1 MSSLW
6 VSANEMIPPRLSCDL
21 CGLSLREET
30 ISWITND
37 IEYRFCCMGCRQVFV
52 MLAEAAE
59 NADPSEFRHS
69 DLYRQ
74 CQEAGVI
81 PRSDAD
87 LERIQGET
95 PDGSTTVELVGAA
108 AGLRLHLSID
118 GMWCPACGWVVEE
131 TLKKKPGIL
140 AASCNFSTDRVTVDY
155 NPVGTSPSRIQSDI
169 ERLGYRAAPFG
180 ESTRGRQDRRE
191 FMRFAISTFL
201 TMNIMM
207 LSIALYSGFFS
218 ELSED
223 SIRKL
228 SWPIFGL
235 ATAVL
240 IYGGSG
246 IFRKAVMGIPY
257 GTYGMETLVSAGAI
271 SAYVYSTVN
280 YFAGSIHL
288 YFDTSAML
296 ITLVLLGKT
305 LERKAKDQVQR
316 DLAGFFSL
324 KPTKVRRIDAIYPH
338 GRYVSAV
345 YLQTG
350 DRFRIEQ
357 DEIIPADGLVLEGT
371 GTVDESSLTGEA
383 LPVQKQPGD
392 RLRSGTRVARGRFT
406 VRAEAVGDTSTLG
419 QMIRIMEQAL
429 GEKTPLEGKTDRI
442 LKFLV
447 PAILVLSVGTG
458 LVCKLLGMGSDVAL
472 TRMITVMVISCPCAL
487 GIAIPLARVAG
498 ISLAAKHGILLHDFA
513 AFSSAEQLDAV
524 VFDKT
529 GTLTRGQWQLLELRP
544 AGVISVNWLA
554 ALAAGLER
562 RADHYIAVEIR
573 KYAAQAGV
581 SALDMDDIHVADNGV
596 SGIREGSTVRI
607 GSKDFIGSGSPLSR
621 RIWEKLQAGIDSS
634 RSIVYMTIDD
644 QPAAIL
650 IFGDQLRNG
659 AAQAIIALKQR
670 RLRTGLISGDGEAT
684 TMAVATTLGIE
695 EARGAQLPD
704 DKVAVI
710 SDLQSSGWRAAM
722 VGDGINDAPALAQS
736 DLGIAVHS
744 GGHLGSDAADIT
756 LMRSD
761 PEQVVEFL
769 ELAERVNRKIRQ
781 NLVCA
786 FLYNGISIPVAM
798 GGLLSPLVAVT
809 AMLLSSLSVIG
820 NTLLLIKRSAD

>member
-1 MSSLW
+1 
-6 VSANEMIPPRLSCDL
+6 MIPARFSCDL
-21 CGLSLREET
+21 CGLSLREDT
-30 ISWITND
+30 ISWTFNN

-52 MLAEAAE
+52 MLAEVAE
-59 NADPSEFRHS
+59 DADPSEFKHT

-81 PRSDAD
+81 PWNDGDLDRIRSESLEDPPSIGLAD
-87 LERIQGET
+87 
-95 PDGSTTVELVGAA
+95 PAD
-108 AGLRLHLSID
+108 GLRTHLSIR
-118 GMWCPACGWVVEE
+118 GMWCPACSWVIEE

-140 AASCNFSTDRVTVDY
+140 AASCDFSTDRITVDY
-155 NPVGTSPSRIQSDI
+155 NPVGTSPARIQEHI
-169 ERLGYRAAPFG
+169 ETLGYRASPFG
-180 ESTRGRQDRRE
+180 ESSRVAQDRQE
-191 FMRFAISTFL
+191 FIRFAISTFL

-207 LSIALYSGFFS
+207 LSFALYSGFFT

-223 SIRKL
+223 NIRKL

-235 ATAVL
+235 ATGVL
-240 IYGGSG
+240 LYGGSS
-246 IFRKAVMGIPY
+246 IFRKAVLSIPT
-257 GTYGMETLVSAGAI
+257 GAYGMETLVSAGAI
-271 SAYVYSTVN
+271 SAYIYSTIN
-280 YFAGSIHL
+280 FFAGSIHL

-305 LERKAKDQVQR
+305 LERKAKDQVQK

-324 KPTKVRRIDAIYPH
+324 KPTKVRRIDDVYPQ
-338 GRYVSAV
+338 GRYVSAE
-345 YLQTG
+345 YLQIG
-350 DRFRIEQ
+350 DLFRVAE
-357 DEIIPADGLVLEGT
+357 DEIIPADGLILDGT

-383 LPVQKQPGD
+383 LPLQKQPGD
-392 RLRSGTRVARGRFT
+392 RLRSGTRVSAGQFT
-406 VRAEAVGDTSTLG
+406 IRAEAVGEASTLG

-447 PAILVLSVGTG
+447 PTILALSVGTG
-458 LVCKLLGMGSDVAL
+458 VVIKLLGLSSEIAL

-498 ISLAAKHGILLHDFA
+498 ISLAGKHGILVHDFA
-513 AFSSAEQLDAV
+513 AFGSAEQLDAV

-529 GTLTRGQWQLLELRP
+529 GTLTRGQWQLLEIRAVEP
-544 AGVISVNWLA
+544 EYEDRLA

-562 RADHYIAVEIR
+562 HADHYMAVEIR
-573 KYAAQAGV
+573 KYAEQAGV
-581 SALDMDDIHVADNGV
+581 TAPDIDTIRVAENGV
-596 SGIREGSTVRI
+596 SGSWEGRRVRL
-607 GSKDFIGSGSPLSR
+607 GSQDFIRSGFYGHPK
-621 RIWEKLQAGIDSS
+621 IWEKLQAGIDSS

-644 QPAAIL
+644 QPAAML
-650 IFGDQLRNG
+650 VFGDRLRKG
-659 AAQAIIALKQR
+659 AADAVHALKR
-670 RLRTGLISGDGEAT
+670 RHLHTGLISGDGEAT
-684 TMAVATTLGIE
+684 TRAVAEQVGIE
-695 EARGAQLPD
+695 EARGAQLPA

-710 SDLQSSGWRAAM
+710 AALQSAGWRVAM
-722 VGDGINDAPALAQS
+722 VGDGVNDALALAQS

-744 GGHLGSDAADIT
+744 GSHLGSEAADIT

-761 PEQVVEFL
+761 PEQVVDFL

-786 FLYNGISIPVAM
+786 FLYNGISIPLAM
-798 GGLLSPLVAVT
+798 AGFLSPLVAVT

-820 NTLLLIKRSAD
+820 NTLLLIRQNAD